1 MKKVIRFYTKTIY
14 GNPLDYV
21 LEKGDAEII
30 SKLIG
35 KRTIS
40 SVERELIRDLSGGL
54 VEFKEVL
61 APRVN

>member
-14 GNPLDYV
+14 GNSLDYV

-30 SKLIG
+30 SKLTG

-40 SVERELIRDLSGGL
+40 SVERELIRDLAGGF